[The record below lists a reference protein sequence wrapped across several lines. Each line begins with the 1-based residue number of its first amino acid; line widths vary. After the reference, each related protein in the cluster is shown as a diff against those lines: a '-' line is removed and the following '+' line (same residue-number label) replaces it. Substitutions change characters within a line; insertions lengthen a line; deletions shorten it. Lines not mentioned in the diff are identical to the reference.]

1 MIEKLYII
9 NANPYSSRKPQANE
23 TIEIIHEVIGN
34 LLQLYNPHETSVDD
48 ADPCMGILA
57 SAAFVV
63 RSTYHRNKG
72 KSPGQLVFVQ
82 DITTPINQIAD
93 CKYIKHL

>member
-1 MIEKLYII
+1 METHTLSEKAIERIHK
-9 NANPYSSRKPQANE
+9 
-23 TIEIIHEVIGN
+23 TITN
-34 LLQLYNPHETSVDD
+34 LVQTYNLHETYVDED
-48 ADPCMGILA
+48 EPCIGIL
-57 SAAFVV
+57 SATAFVV